1 MDSTGIVIG
10 FWVLSGVSVV
20 SALLVLLARNL
31 LHSLV
36 FLVVTF
42 VGMAGLFITLS
53 ADFIAVAQIL
63 IYAGSISVLMVFAVM
78 LTPLASR
85 DNGNSVY
92 LLPALAGGLGIAALV
107 GFVAVDKAYDD
118 RTLVYFHKQPLATAE
133 FVAVDT
139 EWAERT
145 GEGLAATD
153 FPSTVNAIGD
163 LLLGRYVLAFEIASV
178 LLLFAFLGAIVLVQ
192 DRRREG
198 GER

>member
-10 FWVLSGVSVV
+10 FWVLSGVTVA

-36 FLVVTF
+36 FLVITF
-42 VGMAGLFITLS
+42 LGMAGLFITLS

-85 DNGNSVY
+85 DNGNSIY
-92 LLPALAGGLGIAALV
+92 LLPGLLGGLGIAALV
-107 GFVAVDKAYDD
+107 GFVAVD
-118 RTLVYFHKQPLATAE
+118 
-133 FVAVDT
+133 T
-139 EWAERT
+139 EWSERT
-145 GEGLAATD
+145 GDALAATD
-153 FPSTVNAIGD
+153 YATTVNAIGD

-178 LLLFAFLGAIVLVQ
+178 LLLFALLGAILLVQ
-192 DRRREG
+192 DRRSTARGQG
-198 GER
+198 GEG

>member
-10 FWVLSGVSVV
+10 FWVLSGLSVV

-42 VGMAGLFITLS
+42 LAMAGLFITLS

-85 DNGNSVY
+85 DNGNSIY
-92 LLPALAGGLGIAALV
+92 LLPGLLGGLGLAALV
-107 GFVAVDKAYDD
+107 GFVA
-118 RTLVYFHKQPLATAE
+118 L
-133 FVAVDT
+133 DT
-139 EWAERT
+139 DWAERT
-145 GEGLAATD
+145 GDGLAATD
-153 FPSTVNAIGD
+153 FPGTVNVIGD

-178 LLLFAFLGAIVLVQ
+178 LLLFALLGAILLVQ
-192 DRRREG
+192 DRRRDTNDG
-198 GER
+198 GEG

>member
-10 FWVLSGVSVV
+10 FWVLSAISVA

-36 FLVVTF
+36 FLVITF
-42 VGMAGLFITLS
+42 LGMAGLFVTLS

-92 LLPALAGGLGIAALV
+92 LLPGLLGGLGIAALV
-107 GFVAVDKAYDD
+107 GFVAVD
-118 RTLVYFHKQPLATAE
+118 
-133 FVAVDT
+133 T
-139 EWAERT
+139 EWVERQ
-145 GEGLAATD
+145 GDELAATD
-153 FPSTVNAIGD
+153 WPATANTIGD
-163 LLLGRYVLAFEIASV
+163 LLLNRYVLAFEVASV
-178 LLLFAFLGAIVLVQ
+178 LLLFALLGAIVLVHERGRAGE
-192 DRRREG
+192 DATDGALTEG
-198 GER
+198 SDA

>member
-10 FWVLSGVSVV
+10 FWVLSGVTVA

-36 FLVVTF
+36 FLVITF
-42 VGMAGLFITLS
+42 LGMAGLFITLS

-85 DNGNSVY
+85 DNGNSIY
-92 LLPALAGGLGIAALV
+92 LLPGLLGGLGIAALV
-107 GFVAVDKAYDD
+107 GFVAVD
-118 RTLVYFHKQPLATAE
+118 
-133 FVAVDT
+133 T
-139 EWAERT
+139 EWAQRT
-145 GEGLAATD
+145 GVALAATD
-153 FPSTVNAIGD
+153 YATTVNAIGD

-178 LLLFAFLGAIVLVQ
+178 LLLFALLGAILLVQ
-192 DRRREG
+192 DRRSTARGQG
-198 GER
+198 GEG

>member
-1 MDSTGIVIG
+1 LDSTGIVIG
-10 FWVLSGVSVV
+10 FWVLSGLSVV

-42 VGMAGLFITLS
+42 LSMAGLFITLS

-85 DNGNSVY
+85 DNGNSIY
-92 LLPALAGGLGIAALV
+92 LLPGLLGGLGIAALV
-107 GFVAVDKAYDD
+107 GFVAVDTDWD
-118 RTLVYFHKQPLATAE
+118 
-133 FVAVDT
+133 
-139 EWAERT
+139 ERT

-153 FPSTVNAIGD
+153 FPGTVNAIGD

-178 LLLFAFLGAIVLVQ
+178 LLLFALLGAIVLVH
-192 DRRREG
+192 DRPRSGTAASEG
-198 GER
+198 GDD